1 MSAPASSMQDAT
13 QTAPDQRMKILLV
26 DDTPDTLVSLEAAL
40 YGLGEELVVAHSG
53 KEALRHLL
61 HNDFA
66 AILLDVRMP
75 EMDGFETAELIRS
88 RPRSR
93 QTPIIFLT
101 GYKNEEHLFRGYDL
115 GAVDF
120 LFKPIVPEVLR
131 SKVAVFVELG
141 RSSAKLKE
149 QADALRKQAEILT
162 KAELKFRSLL
172 EAAPDAM
179 VMCRD
184 DGEIIMVNSQTEVV
198 FRCGRDNLLSRNI
211 RSLVP
216 DWEFQRPAELNQ
228 EAAIKLQPGEIGRE
242 LYAVR
247 EDGSTFPVAIS
258 VRPLYME
265 EGVVITTAIRD
276 ISLRRRNEEE
286 IQQLNATLEQRV
298 LERTEALMRSNEE
311 LQQFAYIASH
321 DLQEPLRTVSIFAQ
335 LLAKRY
341 RGKLDD
347 DADQFI
353 RYIVE
358 SSERMERLIHDLL
371 DFSRVDARGTDHFVR
386 TNCDEALND
395 AIRNLHS
402 LIQENQ
408 AVMTLGTLPV
418 VMADPV
424 QVTRLFQNLLVNS
437 IRFRTEAAPHIHIT
451 SEPRDGEWL
460 FSVRDNGIGIEPQ
473 YAEKVFG
480 IFKVLHSRD
489 KYPGS
494 GMGLA
499 ICRKIVTRH
508 QGRIWVESELGKGA
522 TFFFTLPRYV
532 NYQTD
537 GTRTAG
543 AQESSQLLTSGK

>member
-1 MSAPASSMQDAT
+1 MAVLGDRLPT
-13 QTAPDQRMKILLV
+13 EIHRAPDQRMKILLV
-26 DDTPDTLVSLEAAL
+26 DDTPENLVSLEAAL
-40 YGLGEELVVAHSG
+40 YGLGDDLVMAGSG

-61 HNDFA
+61 HDDFA

-131 SKVAVFVELG
+131 SKVAVLVEL
-141 RSSAKLKE
+141 RRNSAKLQE
-149 QADALRKQAEILT
+149 QADTLRRQAAVLQ
-162 KAELKFRSLL
+162 KAEQKFRALL

-184 DGEIIMVNSQTEVV
+184 DGEIVMVNSQTEVV
-198 FRCGRDNLLSRNI
+198 FGCGRDRLLYRNI

-216 DWEFQRPAELNQ
+216 EWEFQRPSPLEEELGG
-228 EAAIKLQPGEIGRE
+228 LTLHPGDIGKE
-242 LYAVR
+242 VSAVR

-258 VRPLYME
+258 VRPLVTE
-265 EGVVITTAIRD
+265 EGIVITTAIRD
-276 ISLRRRNEEE
+276 ISIRKKNEQE
-286 IQQLNATLEQRV
+286 IQRLNSTLELRV
-298 LERTEALMRSNEE
+298 LERTEELMQSNEE

-341 RGKLDD
+341 KGQLEG

-353 RYIVE
+353 HYIVD
-358 SSERMERLIHDLL
+358 SSERMERMIHDLL
-371 DFSRVDARGTDHFVR
+371 DLSRVDARGTDHFVR
-386 TNCDEALND
+386 TRCDAALND
-395 AIRNLHS
+395 ALLNLQS
-402 LIQENQ
+402 LIEETH
-408 AVMTLGTLPV
+408 AVVNVGDLPEV
-418 VMADPV
+418 LADPV
-424 QVTRLFQNLLVNS
+424 QLTRMFQNLLVNS
-437 IRFRTEAAPHIHIT
+437 IRYRGEGPPHVDIAA
-451 SEPRDGEWL
+451 EPREGEWL
-460 FSVRDNGIGIEPQ
+460 FSVKDDGIGIEQQ

-480 IFKVLHSRD
+480 IFKTLNPRD
-489 KYPGS
+489 RYPGS

-508 QGRIWVESELGKGA
+508 HGRIWVESKLGEGA
-522 TFFFTLPRYV
+522 TFYFTLPR
-532 NYQTD
+532 
-537 GTRTAG
+537 
-543 AQESSQLLTSGK
+543 